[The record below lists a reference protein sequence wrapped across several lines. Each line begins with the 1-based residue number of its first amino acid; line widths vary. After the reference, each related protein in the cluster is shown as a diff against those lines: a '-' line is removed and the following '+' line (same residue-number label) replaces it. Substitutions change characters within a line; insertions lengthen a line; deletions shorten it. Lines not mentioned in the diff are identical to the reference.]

1 MTEETMN
8 IHKALCELKILDDRI
23 RRTIDSASFMV
34 AANKSAEQV
43 EGMSKEDYAKNA
55 KAADQK
61 IKDLI
66 NRRSAI
72 KRAIVLSNATTEVT
86 VAGKTMT
93 VAEAIDEKNNGINL
107 WKRYLDELTAE
118 YERAHYELEKNSG
131 ENLQNKC
138 EAYIRSLFGSSES
151 KVETDD
157 IAALKK
163 DYLDTHE
170 YILIDPIKVT
180 SIINSLQEYC
190 DTFFAEVDSALSTS
204 NALTTITIKY

>member
-23 RRTIDSASFMV
+23 RRTIDSASFMIAV
-34 AANKSAEQV
+34 NKSAEQV

-66 NRRSAI
+66 RRRSAI

-93 VAEAIDEKNNGINL
+93 VAEAIDEKNNGIKL
-107 WKRYLDELTAE
+107 WKSYLDELAAE
-118 YERAHYELEKNSG
+118 YERAHYELERNSR

-138 EAYIRSLFGSSES
+138 EAYIHSLFGSSE
-151 KVETDD
+151 KQVETDA

-170 YILIDPIKVT
+170 YILIDPIKVV
-180 SIINSLQEYC
+180 SIMNSLQEYC

>member
-1 MTEETMN
+1 MTEETIN

-23 RRTIDSASFMV
+23 RRTIDTASFMV

-86 VAGKTMT
+86 VAGKAMT
-93 VAEAIDEKNNGINL
+93 VAEAIDEKNNGIKL
-107 WKRYLDELTAE
+107 WKNYLDELTAE
-118 YERAHYELEKNSG
+118 YKRAHYELERNSG

-138 EAYIRSLFGSSES
+138 EAYIHSLFGSSE
-151 KVETDD
+151 KQVETDA

-170 YILIDPIKVT
+170 YVLIDPIKVA
-180 SIINSLQEYC
+180 SIMNSLQEYC